1 MHSFPQIFDPVSS
14 RNSRQLILNAAI
26 KIFRKFTNILINL
39 FLDGS
44 GKLSDSSP
52 AGSVGSA
59 SEAFNEL
66 AGLSLEEQEQQRAEW
81 SQELARVE
89 EEIQTLRTVL
99 ASKIHH
105 STELKRKLGIT
116 VWKEITDD
124 VSSGI
129 KNVKESNV

>member
-26 KIFRKFTNILINL
+26 NIFRKFTNILINL

-105 STELKRKLGIT
+105 SRTPGI
-116 VWKEITDD
+116 
-124 VSSGI
+124 VSQTPEFVTYRYIWAIS
-129 KNVKESNV
+129 SC

>member
-1 MHSFPQIFDPVSS
+1 MKVGWLAQIFFDSKSLIVAFYCLSKVFFVTELNSS
-14 RNSRQLILNAAI
+14 
-26 KIFRKFTNILINL
+26 L

-59 SEAFNEL
+59 SEAYNEL

>member
-1 MHSFPQIFDPVSS
+1 MAQIFFASKSLIVAFYCLSKVFFVTELNSS
-14 RNSRQLILNAAI
+14 LL
-26 KIFRKFTNILINL
+26 
-39 FLDGS
+39 LDGS

-59 SEAFNEL
+59 SEAYNEL